1 MGAQGDE
8 GRLAACSDT
17 LEAGQDQRSISTLFT
32 QGELAHNVGC
42 SRITVTRVLKKFM
55 AEKLISIEK
64 KKIIIKD
71 MEALAAYTDRI
82 Q

>member
-1 MGAQGDE
+1 M
-8 GRLAACSDT
+8 
-17 LEAGQDQRSISTLFT
+17 ISTLFT

-55 AEKLISIEK
+55 AEQLISMK
-64 KKIIIKD
+64 NKKIVIND
-71 MEALAAYTDRI
+71 LEALAGYTDRV

>member
-1 MGAQGDE
+1 M
-8 GRLAACSDT
+8 
-17 LEAGQDQRSISTLFT
+17 ISTLFT

-55 AEKLISIEK
+55 AENLIGMK
-64 KKIIIKD
+64 NKKIVIND
-71 MEALAAYTDRI
+71 MEALAAYTDRV